1 MRGSAIW
8 SPHRVVGLRAFIAP
22 WKTIE
27 IPRQRTFSR
36 NSSVENYITSSPDR
50 RPWPSYSS
58 TFLGRSRRMAFAVD
72 VLPHPLSPTL
82 TIVSPHYTNKQTS
95 PTAHHQ
101 PHHLQPYYC
110 QLQP

>member
-36 NSSVENYITSSPDR
+36 NSSVEYSITSSPDR
-50 RPWPSYSS
+50 RTWPSYSS

-72 VLPHPLSPTL
+72 VLPHPLSPTMA
-82 TIVSPHYTNKQTS
+82 IVSPGSTEKETS
-95 PTAHHQ
+95 STAFTG
-101 PHHLQPYYC
+101 PRRVR
-110 QLQP
+110 